1 MRSDFFKWDEF
12 SSEEGV
18 VFPAEAIEEIFLVDL
33 NDKDVWLSKKLARMI
48 FFESGE
54 LRTELSLTE
63 LADYFL
69 EGGIDK
75 LIQAIERM
83 LAGKTK
89 RVNSHVSLIRGDT
102 ALSAV
107 CYVFKLKNPR
117 YLLGFLSIDYEP
129 IQEYEQELENTLREM
144 KRVQAIND
152 LILEGAADCIYQ
164 LDIVK
169 NVCIFSPKA
178 LEVLPIEE
186 TVVPDAVSKFLSFVV
201 PTDRKIY
208 LDSLTPL
215 INGTS
220 DYHRAKY
227 RVYGRNGEIKWILSQ
242 GKCLRD
248 ENGKLLMLAGSMVDI
263 TEQQNRVAEM
273 NQMLYMDSL
282 TGLKNRLCFEKDLEE
297 HLKKRDAKGSLI
309 YINIRKFKLFNEMF
323 GRSFADMVL
332 KEFADR
338 LKLYFPEAIDIYHFT
353 GDEFMVHFAEYDR
366 EEIMTRI
373 VPFRSSLRS
382 QWEMDGH
389 MLYVSMYAA
398 VVIYPE
404 NGNNVEILLQHANQC
419 LSQTSRDESAEIRF
433 FAEQEG
439 EKLSRQYLVENTLR
453 KDIQNGFEH
462 FRVVYQPIVHM
473 EDGVARWGGAE
484 ALLRYSNPE
493 LPDIGQMEMIQTLEY
508 SGLILPVG
516 RWVLSQAVKEC
527 NKWNR
532 AGRQVVVH
540 VNMAAQQVTDAGL
553 VEYIKNQCA
562 VSRLPHS
569 CLIVELTETS
579 LVNNFAMATQL
590 CEELRALGIG
600 VALDD
605 FGTGYS
611 GFTYLRNFPINQIK
625 VDREYAK
632 DIGSSRYNQ
641 VIVSFMHNL
650 SRNMDVELCVE
661 GVETE
666 EELKVLTDM
675 GVSIIQG
682 FYFERPMEAD
692 VIRNEFMR
700 RAVGNEEEENYGR
713 YKN

>member
-12 SSEEGV
+12 SSEQGI

-33 NDKDVWLSKKLARMI
+33 NDKSVWLSKKLARMI
-48 FFESGE
+48 FFERGE

-75 LIQAIERM
+75 LIQEIERM
-83 LAGKTK
+83 LAGKTN

-107 CYVFKLKNPR
+107 CYVFKLKQPR
-117 YLLGFLSIDYEP
+117 FLLGFLSIDYEP
-129 IQEYEQELENTLREM
+129 IQEYEQELENTIKEL
-144 KRVQAIND
+144 KRIQAVND
-152 LILEGAADCIYQ
+152 LVLDGAADYIYQ

-169 NVCIFSPKA
+169 NICTFSPKA
-178 LEVLPIEE
+178 LEVLPLESP
-186 TVVPDAVSKFLSFVV
+186 VVTDAVSKMLSFVI
-201 PTDRKIY
+201 PEDRKLW
-208 LDSLTPL
+208 LDSLTP
-215 INGTS
+215 IITGEA

-227 RVYGRNGEIKWILSQ
+227 RVRGRDGEIKWLLSQ

-263 TEQQNRVAEM
+263 TQQQIWVEEM
-273 NQMLYMDSL
+273 NQMLYVDPL
-282 TGLKNRLCFEKDLEE
+282 TGLKNRLGFEKDMEE
-297 HLKKRDAKGSLI
+297 HLKKRDIKGSLV

-323 GRSFADMVL
+323 GRSFADTIL
-332 KEFADR
+332 KEFAER
-338 LKLYFPEAIDIYHFT
+338 LKLYFPEALGIYRFT
-353 GDEFMVHFAEYDR
+353 GDEFLIHLGEYDR
-366 EEIMTRI
+366 EEIMARVI
-373 VPFRSSLRS
+373 PFRSSLRS

-389 MLYVSMYAA
+389 MLYINMYAA

-404 NGNNVEILLQHANQC
+404 NGNNVEVLLQHANQC
-419 LSQTSRDESAEIRF
+419 LSQASRDESAEVRF

-439 EKLSRQYLVENTLR
+439 EQVSRQYLLENTLR

-462 FRVVYQPIVHM
+462 FRVVYQPIVHI
-473 EDGVARWGGAE
+473 EDGVAKWGGAE
-484 ALLRYSNPE
+484 ALLRYHNPE
-493 LPDIGQMEMIQTLEY
+493 LPDVGQMEMIQTLEY

-516 RWVLSQAVKEC
+516 RWVLAQAVKEC

-532 AGRQVVVH
+532 AGKQVVVH

-553 VEYIKNQCA
+553 VEYIKKQCA
-562 VSRLPHS
+562 ESRLPHS
-569 CLIVELTETS
+569 SLIVELTETS

-590 CEELRALGIG
+590 CEELREVGIG

-611 GFTYLRNFPINQIK
+611 GFTYLKNFPINQIK
-625 VDREYAK
+625 VDREYAR
-632 DIGSSRYNQ
+632 DISNNRYNQ

-666 EELKVLTDM
+666 QELEVLVDI
-675 GVSIIQG
+675 GVSTIQG

-692 VIRNEFMR
+692 VIRKEFMR
-700 RAVGNEEEENYGR
+700 RAVGTEEEE
-713 YKN
+713 

>member
-12 SSEEGV
+12 SSKQGI

-33 NDKDVWLSKKLARMI
+33 NDKHVWLSKKLARMI
-48 FFESGE
+48 FFEKGE
-54 LRTELSLTE
+54 IKTELLLTE

-75 LIQAIERM
+75 LIQEIERM
-83 LAGKTK
+83 LDGKTS

-107 CYVFKLKNPR
+107 CYVFKLKDPR

-129 IQEYEQELENTLREM
+129 IQEYEQELENTLKEM
-144 KRVQAIND
+144 KRIQAVND

-169 NVCIFSPKA
+169 NVCVFSPKA
-178 LEVLPIEE
+178 LEVLPLES
-186 TVVPDAVSKFLSFVV
+186 TVVSDAVSKFLSFVI
-201 PTDRKIY
+201 PSDRKIY

-215 INGTS
+215 ITGVS
-220 DYHRAKY
+220 DYYRAKY
-227 RVYGRNGEIKWILSQ
+227 RVYGKNGEIKWILSQ
-242 GKCLRD
+242 GKALRD
-248 ENGKLLMLAGSMVDI
+248 ESGKLLMLAGSMVDI
-263 TEQQNRVAEM
+263 TQQQIWVEEM
-273 NQMLYMDSL
+273 NQMLYQDSL
-282 TGLKNRLCFEKDLEE
+282 TGLKNRMCFEKDLEE
-297 HLKKRDAKGSLI
+297 HLQKKDVKGSLI

-323 GRSFADMVL
+323 GRSFADTIL
-332 KEFADR
+332 KEFAER

-353 GDEFMVHFAEYDR
+353 GDEFMIHIAEYDR
-366 EEIMTRI
+366 EEIMARI

-389 MLYVSMYAA
+389 MLYINMYAA

-404 NGNNVEILLQHANQC
+404 NGSNVEVLLQHANQC
-419 LSQTSRDESAEIRF
+419 LSQTSRDESAEVRF

-439 EKLSRQYLVENTLR
+439 EKLSRQYLIENTLR
-453 KDIQNGFEH
+453 MDIQNGFEH

-473 EDGVARWGGAE
+473 EDGVCKWGGAE
-484 ALLRYSNPE
+484 ALLRYSNPN
-493 LPDIGQMEMIQTLEY
+493 LPDVGQMEMIQTLEY

-516 RWVLSQAVKEC
+516 RWVLSQAIKEC
-527 NKWNR
+527 KKWNR

-553 VEYIKNQCA
+553 VEYIKNQCLEN
-562 VSRLPHS
+562 RLPFAS
-569 CLIVELTETS
+569 LIVELTETS

-590 CEELRALGIG
+590 CEELRKLGIG

-632 DIGSSRYNQ
+632 DISKSRYNQ

-650 SRNMDVELCVE
+650 SQNMNVELCVE

-666 EELKVLTDM
+666 EELKVLTDI

-682 FYFERPMEAD
+682 FYFERPMEAE
-692 VIRNEFMR
+692 VIRKEFMR
-700 RAVGNEEEENYGR
+700 RAVGSEEEE
-713 YKN
+713 

>member
-1 MRSDFFKWDEF
+1 MKSDFFKWDEF
-12 SSEEGV
+12 SNEEGIY
-18 VFPAEAIEEIFLVDL
+18 FPAEAIEEIFLVDL
-33 NDKDVWLSKKLARMI
+33 NDKNVWLSKKLARMI
-48 FFESGE
+48 FFEKGE

-63 LADYFL
+63 LADFFL

-75 LIQAIERM
+75 LIQEIERM
-83 LAGKTK
+83 LEGKTN

-107 CYVFKLKNPR
+107 CYVFKLKQPR

-129 IQEYEQELENTLREM
+129 IQEYEQELENTIKEM
-144 KRVQAIND
+144 KRIQAVND
-152 LILEGAADCIYQ
+152 LVLEGAADYIYQ

-169 NVCIFSPKA
+169 NICTFSPKTV
-178 LEVLPIEE
+178 EVLPLESA
-186 TVVPDAVSKFLSFVV
+186 VVPDAVSKILSFVI
-201 PTDRKIY
+201 PEDRKIY
-208 LDSLTPL
+208 LDSLTPV
-215 INGTS
+215 ITGES

-227 RVYGRNGEIKWILSQ
+227 RVRNRDGEIKWLLSQ

-263 TEQQNRVAEM
+263 TQQQIWVEEM
-273 NQMLYMDSL
+273 NRMLYEDPL
-282 TGLKNRLCFEKDLEE
+282 TGLKNRLCFEKELEE
-297 HLKKRDAKGSLI
+297 HLKKRDIKGSLV
-309 YINIRKFKLFNEMF
+309 YINVRKFKLFNEMF
-323 GRSFADMVL
+323 GRSFADMIL
-332 KEFADR
+332 KEFAER
-338 LKLYFPEAIDIYHFT
+338 LKLYFPEALGIYHFT
-353 GDEFMVHFAEYDR
+353 GDEFLVHLAEYDR
-366 EEIMTRI
+366 EEIMARVI
-373 VPFRSSLRS
+373 PFRSSLRS

-389 MLYVSMYAA
+389 MLYINMYAA

-404 NGNNVEILLQHANQC
+404 NGNDVEALLQHANQC
-419 LSQTSRDESAEIRF
+419 LSQASRDESAEIRF
-433 FAEQEG
+433 YAEQEG
-439 EKLSRQYLVENTLR
+439 EKVSRQYLLENTLR

-462 FRVVYQPIVHM
+462 FRVVYQPIVHI
-473 EDGVARWGGAE
+473 EDGVVRWGGAE

-493 LPDIGQMEMIQTLEY
+493 LPGVGQMEMIQTLEY

-532 AGRQVVVH
+532 AGKQVVVH

-553 VEYIKNQCA
+553 VEYIKSQCA
-562 VSRLPHS
+562 QNRLPYS
-569 CLIVELTETS
+569 SLIVELTETS

-590 CEELRALGIG
+590 CRELRALGIG

-625 VDREYAK
+625 VDREYAR
-632 DIGSSRYNQ
+632 DISNNRYNQ

-666 EELKVLTDM
+666 QELQVLVDM
-675 GVSIIQG
+675 GVSTIQG
-682 FYFERPMEAD
+682 FYFERPMEAE
-692 VIRNEFMR
+692 VIRKEFMR
-700 RAVGNEEEENYGR
+700 RAVGSEEEE
-713 YKN
+713 

>member
-1 MRSDFFKWDEF
+1 MKSDFFKWDEF
-12 SSEEGV
+12 SSEEGI

-33 NDKDVWLSKKLARMI
+33 NDKHVWLSKKLARMI
-48 FFESGE
+48 FFEKGE
-54 LRTELSLTE
+54 LKTELLLTE

-75 LIQAIERM
+75 LIQEIERM
-83 LAGKTK
+83 LEGKTK
-89 RVNSHVSLIRGDT
+89 RVNSHVSLKRGDT

-164 LDIVK
+164 LDITK
-169 NVCIFSPKA
+169 NVCVFSPKA
-178 LEVLPIEE
+178 LEVLPIDN
-186 TVVPDAVSKFLSFVV
+186 TVISDAVSKFLSFVV

-227 RVYGRNGEIKWILSQ
+227 RIYGSDGEIKWILSQ

-297 HLKKRDAKGSLI
+297 YLGKRDAKGSLV

-332 KEFADR
+332 KEFAER
-338 LKLYFPEAIDIYHFT
+338 LKLYFPEALDIYHFT
-353 GDEFMVHFAEYDR
+353 GDEFMIHFAEYDR
-366 EEIMTRI
+366 EEIMARI
-373 VPFRSSLRS
+373 MPFRSSLRS

-389 MLYVSMYAA
+389 MLYINMYAA

-439 EKLSRQYLVENTLR
+439 EKLSRQYLLENTLR
-453 KDIQNGFEH
+453 KDIQNGFTH
-462 FRVVYQPIVHM
+462 FRVVYQPIVHI
-473 EDGVARWGGAE
+473 EDGVAKWGGAE

-493 LPDIGQMEMIQTLEY
+493 LPDVGQGEMIQTLEY

-516 RWVLSQAVKEC
+516 RWVISQAVKEC

-532 AGRQVVVH
+532 AGKQVVVH

-553 VEYIKNQCA
+553 VEYIKGQCA
-562 VSRLPHS
+562 QNRLPHS
-569 CLIVELTETS
+569 SLIVELTETS

-611 GFTYLRNFPINQIK
+611 GFTYLKNFPITQIK

-632 DIGSSRYNQ
+632 DISGNRYNQ

-650 SRNMDVELCVE
+650 SQNMNVELCVE

-666 EELKVLTDM
+666 QELKVLMDI
-675 GVSIIQG
+675 GVSTIQG

-692 VIRNEFMR
+692 VIRKEFMR
-700 RAVGNEEEENYGR
+700 RAVGSEEEE
-713 YKN
+713 

>member
-1 MRSDFFKWDEF
+1 MKGDFFKWDEF
-12 SSEEGV
+12 SAEEGI

-33 NDKDVWLSKKLARMI
+33 NDKHVWLSKKLARMI
-48 FFESGE
+48 FFEKGE
-54 LRTELSLTE
+54 LKTELLLTE

-75 LIQAIERM
+75 LIQEIERM

-129 IQEYEQELENTLREM
+129 IQEYEQDMENTIREM
-144 KRVQAIND
+144 KRVQSIND

-178 LEVLPIEE
+178 LEVLPIEN
-186 TVVPDAVSKFLSFVV
+186 TVVSDAVSKFLSFVV

-227 RVYGRNGEIKWILSQ
+227 RIYGIDGEIKWILSQ

-273 NQMLYMDSL
+273 NQMLYRDSL

-297 HLKKRDAKGSLI
+297 HLGKRDAKGSLI

-353 GDEFMVHFAEYDR
+353 GDEFMIHFAEYDR
-366 EEIMTRI
+366 EEIMARI
-373 VPFRSSLRS
+373 MPFRSGLRS

-389 MLYVSMYAA
+389 MLYINMYAA

-404 NGNNVEILLQHANQC
+404 NGNNVEILMQHANQC
-419 LSQTSRDESAEIRF
+419 LSQTSRDESTEIRF

-439 EKLSRQYLVENTLR
+439 EKLSREYLVENTLR

-462 FRVVYQPIVHM
+462 FRVVYQPIVHI
-473 EDGVARWGGAE
+473 EDGIARWGGAE
-484 ALLRYSNPE
+484 ALLRYSNPA
-493 LPDIGQMEMIQTLEY
+493 LPDVGQMEMIQTLEY

-516 RWVLSQAVKEC
+516 RWVLSQAIKEC

-532 AGRQVVVH
+532 AGKQMVVH

-562 VSRLPHS
+562 INRLPHS
-569 CLIVELTETS
+569 SLIVELTETS

-625 VDREYAK
+625 VDREYAR
-632 DIGSSRYNQ
+632 DIGNSRYNQ

-650 SRNMDVELCVE
+650 SQNMNVELCVE

-666 EELKVLTDM
+666 DELKVLTDM

-682 FYFERPMEAD
+682 YYFERPMEAD

-700 RAVGNEEEENYGR
+700 RAVGSDEE
-713 YKN
+713 

>member
-1 MRSDFFKWDEF
+1 MKSDFFKWDEF
-12 SSEEGV
+12 SAEEGI
-18 VFPAEAIEEIFLVDL
+18 VFPVEAIEEIFLVDL
-33 NDKDVWLSKKLARMI
+33 NDKHVWLSKKLARMI
-48 FFESGE
+48 FFEKGE
-54 LRTELSLTE
+54 LKTELLLTE

-75 LIQAIERM
+75 LIQEIERM

-129 IQEYEQELENTLREM
+129 IQEYEQDMENTIREM
-144 KRVQAIND
+144 KRVQSIND

-178 LEVLPIEE
+178 LEVLPIEN
-186 TVVPDAVSKFLSFVV
+186 TVVSDAVSKFLSFVV

-220 DYHRAKY
+220 DYHRAKH
-227 RVYGRNGEIKWILSQ
+227 RIYGIDGEIKWILSQ

-273 NQMLYMDSL
+273 NQMLYRDSL

-297 HLKKRDAKGSLI
+297 HLGKRDAKGSLI

-353 GDEFMVHFAEYDR
+353 GDEFMIHFAEYDR
-366 EEIMTRI
+366 EEIMARI
-373 VPFRSSLRS
+373 MPFRSSLHS

-389 MLYVSMYAA
+389 MLYINMYAA

-404 NGNNVEILLQHANQC
+404 NGNNVEILMQHANQC
-419 LSQTSRDESAEIRF
+419 LSQTSRDESTEIRF

-439 EKLSRQYLVENTLR
+439 EKLSREYLVENTLR

-462 FRVVYQPIVHM
+462 FRVVYQPIVHI
-473 EDGVARWGGAE
+473 EDGIARWGGAE
-484 ALLRYSNPE
+484 ALLRYSNPA
-493 LPDIGQMEMIQTLEY
+493 LPDVGQMEMIQTLEY

-516 RWVLSQAVKEC
+516 RWVLSQAIKEC

-532 AGRQVVVH
+532 AGKQMVVH

-562 VSRLPHS
+562 INRLPHS
-569 CLIVELTETS
+569 SLIVELTETS

-625 VDREYAK
+625 VDREYAR
-632 DIGSSRYNQ
+632 DIGNSRYNQ

-650 SRNMDVELCVE
+650 SQNMNVELCVE

-666 EELKVLTDM
+666 DELKVLTDM

-682 FYFERPMEAD
+682 YYFERPMEAD

-700 RAVGNEEEENYGR
+700 RAVGNDEE
-713 YKN
+713 